1 MSDSQFDPSHSDFP
15 TSGPSARRR
24 GVVGEFWDYLMQ
36 NKKWWML
43 PIIILFLVF
52 GLLLVLA
59 TYSSSALPFIYALF

>member
-1 MSDSQFDPSHSDFP
+1 
-15 TSGPSARRR
+15 
-24 GVVGEFWDYLMQ
+24 MQ